1 MSVYVSLKPRVQKN
15 QTTTRSDTRRWGAFI
30 DVSVLSLLGLFF
42 ACASKSLPQV
52 TLFSQNG
59 TPVRVP
65 VEIADTPAKRTFGL
79 MYRQDLPKSHGMLF
93 LFPHEEPL
101 SFWMKNTPL
110 PLDIIFIN
118 AAHTI
123 VSIAANTTPFSETP
137 IPSQGPTQFVL
148 EVNAGFCQQHNITA
162 GAQVELPGL
171 QPPPT

>member
-1 MSVYVSLKPRVQKN
+1 M
-15 QTTTRSDTRRWGAFI
+15 
-30 DVSVLSLLGLFF
+30 LSLLGLFF

-93 LFPHEEPL
+93 LFPSEEPL

-148 EVNAGFCQQHNITA
+148 EVNAGFCQQNNITA